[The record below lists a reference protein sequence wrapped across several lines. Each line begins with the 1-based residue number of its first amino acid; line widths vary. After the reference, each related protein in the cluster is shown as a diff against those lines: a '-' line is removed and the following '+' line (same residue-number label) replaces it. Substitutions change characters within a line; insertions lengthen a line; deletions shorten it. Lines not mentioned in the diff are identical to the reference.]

1 MAKAGDDDL
10 AKVKVC
16 SGHSRPVVHIA
27 YSPIVDGSYWF
38 VSSCLDG
45 KPHLRNGQTGDWV
58 GTFEGHKGAVWMS
71 CFNSEATRLMT
82 ASGDYSAKMW
92 NALDGSDL
100 YTWTHPHCV
109 KSVDWFDAAGVSKAL
124 TGCMDKKIR
133 LYDVAQP
140 QQEPELVIDGHSAA
154 IKTVFFDKSSP
165 DIAISAA
172 NDNTVKRWDL
182 RTGQCT
188 STYEAPDLSNLDFS
202 KATEFLVVA
211 SKNAVTLLSPVDLSM
226 ARQYPFLE
234 EVECAAISPNG
245 QLFALGSK
253 LKVKEC
259 ERATGNEL
267 QVHRGHHGP
276 VFTVQYSPD
285 SLTYASGS
293 EDGMVRIWPNAHVIK
308 QSKEAAGNGA

>member
-1 MAKAGDDDL
+1 MAKSGEEEV

-16 SGHSRPVVHIA
+16 SGHSRPVVHIT
-27 YSPIVDGSYWF
+27 YSPVVDDSFWF

-71 CFNSEATRLMT
+71 SFNKDATRLMT
-82 ASGDYSAKMW
+82 ASGDYSSKLW
-92 NALDGSDL
+92 NALDGTDL
-100 YTWTHPHCV
+100 CTWTHPHCV
-109 KSVDWFDAAGVSKAL
+109 KSVDWFDQNGVSHAL

-133 LYDVAQP
+133 LYDINNP
-140 QQEPELVIDGHSAA
+140 QNEPVTTIEGHSAA
-154 IKTVFFDKSSP
+154 IKTVLFEKNSA

-172 NDNTVKRWDL
+172 SDNTVKRWDL
-182 RTGQCT
+182 RSGQCT
-188 STYEAPDLSNLDFS
+188 NVYEAPDLNSLEYS
-202 KATEFLVVA
+202 KANDFLVVA
-211 SKNAVTLLSPVDLSM
+211 SKNAVTLLSPIDLSM
-226 ARQYPFLE
+226 GMQYPFLE
-234 EVECAAISPNG
+234 EVECAAMAPNG

-253 LKVKEC
+253 LKVKEF
-259 ERATGNEL
+259 ERSSGNEL

-276 VFTVQYSPD
+276 VFTIRYSPD

-308 QSKEAAGNGA
+308 QAKEAAVNGV